1 MIPVVVR
8 MLRSNSIQEKANAF
22 DKSGLIK
29 REVDTALGLLKE
41 FRKKFPFVENLRSIE
56 CLDPDKLFKLNPDE
70 VGEFF
75 QFLENYFK
83 PLGYLTFVSSNVYR
97 NARLQIGDFKNLLRT
112 VVDSRKALAQ
122 KVDAPW
128 EKIGGLGQ
136 DKQLAKKIIYCFN
149 YESRTVLPILSNQH
163 LRHFVNRVI
172 DASSV
177 QSKYYSLGQ
186 EYEHYTAELL
196 KAKNSLSTTQ
206 GWDNLYFARFLCH
219 IYPPPDSEPVGAN
232 LSGERKKTN
241 EVTDEQLDMQGF
253 IKLLSELQ
261 KQHKIT
267 GEEFRENRELWVQQK
282 HNDRDVLI
290 WRLKQLLNTETKT
303 DSNSPRNQSDEP
315 PKRTTRQKL

>member
-1 MIPVVVR
+1 

-29 REVDTALGLLKE
+29 RDVDTALGLIKA

-56 CLDPDKLFKLNPDE
+56 CLDPDRLFRLSPDE

-163 LRHFVNRVI
+163 LRHFASRVI
-172 DASSV
+172 DASSA
-177 QSKYYSLGQ
+177 QARYYSLGQ

-196 KAKNSLSTTQ
+196 KAKNCLPTTQ
-206 GWDNLYFARFLCH
+206 GWDNLYFARFLYH
-219 IYPPPDSEPVGAN
+219 TYPPPDSEPVGVN
-232 LSGERKKTN
+232 LSGERKATS
-241 EVTDEQLDMQGF
+241 EVTDEQLDLQGF
-253 IKLLSELQ
+253 IRLLSELQ
-261 KQHKIT
+261 RQRKIT
-267 GEEFRENRELWVQQK
+267 GEEFRENRELWMQQK
-282 HNDRDVLI
+282 PNDRDVLF

-303 DSNSPRNQSDEP
+303 HSESPRNQSDEL
-315 PKRTTRQKL
+315 PKRAKHQKL